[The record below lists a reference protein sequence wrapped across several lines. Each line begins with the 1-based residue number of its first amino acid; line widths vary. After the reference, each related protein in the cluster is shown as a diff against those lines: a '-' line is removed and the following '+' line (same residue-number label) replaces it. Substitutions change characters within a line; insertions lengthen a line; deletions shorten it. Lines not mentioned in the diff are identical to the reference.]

1 MISVICFSWMLAF
14 ASMTVGEASRAVGF
28 FAVRA
33 PSPCHAQSSSGI
45 LFPLSSC
52 PFLSGIQGNDSL
64 FLRGVK
70 GRKSGIHALWILAF
84 ARMTAR
90 DGVAGRDNLSRTVV
104 PPLSSP
110 LGLTRGSRAMIPYFS
125 GALRVGKAE
134 LFILDPRVRKDDD
147 WRGVKGGGFLSPV
160 VTPHDVTL

>member
-52 PFLSGIQGNDSL
+52 PTPIGHPGQRVLILAMRQGEEKRYQFSWMLAYASMTIGVVSL
-64 FLRGVK
+64 FVTPPRC
-70 GRKSGIHALWILAF
+70 H
-84 ARMTAR
+84 
-90 DGVAGRDNLSRTVV
+90 
-104 PPLSSP
+104 PLS
-110 LGLTRGSRAMIPYFS
+110 LTRGSRAKIPYFS
-125 GALRVGKAE
+125 EASTPIKAVFM
-134 LFILDPRVRKDDD
+134 LPGSSRSQ
-147 WRGVKGGGFLSPV
+147 G
-160 VTPHDVTL
+160 